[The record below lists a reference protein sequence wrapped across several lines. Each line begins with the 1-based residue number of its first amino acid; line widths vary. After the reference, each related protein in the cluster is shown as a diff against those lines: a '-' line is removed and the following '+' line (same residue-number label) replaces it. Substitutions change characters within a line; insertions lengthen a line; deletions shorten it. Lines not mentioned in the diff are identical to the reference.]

1 MQKLQEAQQVL
12 AKEEQ
17 DSAETE
23 PPAGLSADKL
33 RRKGVVDTESDTELV
48 APASGSVADE
58 AAGSV
63 AAATCQHISK
73 PHTHCQHHAFG
84 DQDMN

>member
-1 MQKLQEAQQVL
+1 MDVLQADAMQKLQEAQQAL

-17 DSAETE
+17 DSAGAE
-23 PPAGLSADKL
+23 PPTGLSADKP
-33 RRKGVVDTESDTELV
+33 RRKAVADSESDTELV

-58 AAGSV
+58 AAGCA

-73 PHTHCQHHAFG
+73 PHTLSPF
-84 DQDMN
+84 